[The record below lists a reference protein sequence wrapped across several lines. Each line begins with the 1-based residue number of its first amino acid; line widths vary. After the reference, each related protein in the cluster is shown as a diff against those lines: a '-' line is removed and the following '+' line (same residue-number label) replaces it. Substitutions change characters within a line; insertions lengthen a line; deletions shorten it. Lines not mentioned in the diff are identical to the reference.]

1 MKAMTVLALLA
12 VASPAF
18 AQGQKPFL
26 YDRLIT
32 QRERA
37 PVDHPVTVIT
47 SGETAITPLPAAPPH
62 PSRHSPRTRS

>member
-12 VASPAF
+12 VAGPAF

-26 YDRLIT
+26 YDRLIS

-37 PVDHPVTVIT
+37 PVDHPVSVIT
-47 SGETAITPLPAAPPH
+47 SGETAITPTPSTPPH
-62 PSRHSPRTRS
+62 RSRHSPKTRG